1 MVRPLDESQGSSPL
15 QGHGS
20 WLMCEVAL
28 IAIEK
33 KERINNSFFSIY
45 VADTVDKK
53 CEDVAATQ
61 VLRKE
66 RTSIKRAHN
75 GHPEGEEQSSPVLRS
90 RIERVCQ
97 AEQVHIHHVGE
108 VDSNCNTSI
117 SFCC

>member
-1 MVRPLDESQGSSPL
+1 VIARTFISPGPAPPGAARPLL
-15 QGHGS
+15 
-20 WLMCEVAL
+20 C

-33 KERINNSFFSIY
+33 KERINNSFLTIY

-66 RTSIKRAHN
+66 RTSIKAHN

-90 RIERVCQ
+90 RSSVFAKLSRFI
-97 AEQVHIHHVGE
+97 
-108 VDSNCNTSI
+108 SI
-117 SFCC
+117 MSEK